1 MLGAWLESDIS
12 SKFEVAL
19 TVEVKFSSSLALS
32 KAGEIINRLEGEK
45 WEEDIISAVREA
57 SGAVTK

>member
-45 WEEDIISAVREA
+45 
-57 SGAVTK
+57 

>member
-1 MLGAWLESDIS
+1 MLGAWLETDIS
-12 SKFEVAL
+12 SKIEVAL

-45 WEEDIISAVREA
+45 REEDVINAVREV
-57 SGAVTK
+57 SGVVTK